1 MRDDLGDRM
10 KLYEGQESGRRFMP
24 KLPILAR
31 LDGRSFHSFCKGL
44 DRPFDE
50 RFKDLMVHATKYL
63 VEETNAL
70 VGYRQSDEITL
81 CWYSDD
87 IKSQVFFDGRIQK
100 MTSILAAMATARFNR
115 LLSEYLPDKAH
126 LMPTFDC
133 RVWQVPTLEEAA
145 NVFVWREQDAVRN
158 SIQMVGQAN
167 FSHKQLQ
174 GKGCNEIQEMLF
186 QEKGINWSNYP
197 AWARRGT
204 YVRKI
209 RVARPFSA
217 AEIDK
222 LPAKHEA
229 RTNPD
234 LKVERWVWDD
244 REMPKIVLVTN
255 RVETLFR
262 GEDPIVVIAMGGD
275 AQKDFLDRAAKTV
288 LEECQKAEDARMAEE
303 LVQGSSSPKTE

>member
-1 MRDDLGDRM
+1 
-10 KLYEGQESGRRFMP
+10 
-24 KLPILAR
+24 
-31 LDGRSFHSFCKGL
+31 
-44 DRPFDE
+44 
-50 RFKDLMVHATKYL
+50 MVHVTKYL

-174 GKGCNEIQEMLF
+174 GKGCNQIQEMLF

-209 RVARPFSA
+209 RVTRPFSA
-217 AEIDK
+217 VEIDK
-222 LPAKHEA
+222 LPPKHEA

-244 REMPKIVLVTN
+244 REMPKIVLVSN

-262 GEDPIVVIAMGGD
+262 GADPVVIMPVGGPEALVD
-275 AQKDFLDRAAKTV
+275 CAAKEA
-288 LEECQKAEDARMAEE
+288 LESICQGEDASVLKE
-303 LVQGSSSPKTE
+303 LEGSSSTSTE